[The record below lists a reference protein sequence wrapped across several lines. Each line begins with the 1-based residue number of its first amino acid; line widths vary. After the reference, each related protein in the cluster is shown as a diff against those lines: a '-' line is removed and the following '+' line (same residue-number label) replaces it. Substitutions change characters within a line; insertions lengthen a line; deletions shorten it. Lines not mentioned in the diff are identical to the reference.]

1 MGEVCVVGKGGVK
14 CVVHDRT
21 TVKYPHTFPQ
31 YGACMTVVWY
41 TKVMWHTFLP
51 EVLDELSAD
60 SPSVLQ
66 EGLEL
71 RKIART
77 TLL

>member
-1 MGEVCVVGKGGVK
+1 M
-14 CVVHDRT
+14 
-21 TVKYPHTFPQ
+21 
-31 YGACMTVVWY
+31 YGTSVY
-41 TKVMWHTFLP
+41 TKVYVMWRTFLL
-51 EVLDELSAD
+51 EVLDELSPD

-71 RKIART
+71 GKIART

>member
-1 MGEVCVVGKGGVK
+1 
-14 CVVHDRT
+14 
-21 TVKYPHTFPQ
+21 
-31 YGACMTVVWY
+31 MTVVWC

-51 EVLDELSAD
+51 EVLDELSPN

-77 TLL
+77 TLF